1 MKAVRGWLLS
11 KLRERSGFARPWAG
25 AVLALSALACAGL
38 FSLGASAEE
47 KKPAAESKPAAGET
61 APAKPGEKAK
71 PDGKR
76 WKSLFDGKT
85 LKGWKETDFYGRGKV
100 TIKDGTIVLG
110 MGNDMTGITSTEKL
124 PKIDYE
130 VELDAMRVE
139 GSDFF
144 CALTFPVGDSPCSL
158 VVGGW
163 GGGVVGLSSIN
174 GADASENETSKYMSF
189 KPNRWY
195 HIRLRVTKNKIEAW
209 IDKEKLVDVELADK
223 KLGIRLEVEL
233 SKPFGIA
240 TWCTTGAL
248 KDIKIRPLGS
258 AKK

>member
-1 MKAVRGWLLS
+1 MKAVRNWSFS
-11 KLRERSGFARPWAG
+11 KACQPTAFLRPWAA
-25 AVLALSALACAGL
+25 AVLVLPGLIVAGML
-38 FSLGASAEE
+38 SLGAAEE
-47 KKPAAESKPAAGET
+47 KKADKPAAEAKPAGET
-61 APAKPGEKAK
+61 ALAK

-76 WKSLFDGKT
+76 WKNLFDGKT

-144 CALTFPVGDSPCSL
+144 CGLTFPVGDSPCSL
-158 VVGGW
+158 IVGGW

-189 KPNRWY
+189 KQNRWY
-195 HIRLRVTKNKIEAW
+195 HIRLRVTKEKIEAW
-209 IDKEKLVDVELADK
+209 IDKEQMVDVELADK
-223 KLGIRLEVEL
+223 KLGIRIEVEL

-248 KDIKIRPLGS
+248 KDIKIRPLA
-258 AKK
+258 AKPVKK